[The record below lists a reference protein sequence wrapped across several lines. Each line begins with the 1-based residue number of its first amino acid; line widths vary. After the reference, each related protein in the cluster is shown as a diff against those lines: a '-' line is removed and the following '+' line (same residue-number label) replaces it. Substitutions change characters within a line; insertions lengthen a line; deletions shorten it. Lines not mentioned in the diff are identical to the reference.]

1 MGRVSRVGG
10 APSSKDAEKRSVGP
24 ISRTT
29 RTPAQVIS
37 HSRNLCHRVY
47 GRGWADVSLE
57 TGDVVAAL
65 TPVLYPPVLWSGH
78 SCPPP
83 LFRHLWREL
92 FRNSVRGGVPLTMWR
107 CDVAGFK
114 SRSPVIAAQQ
124 RVMKITIDKDGSVYK
139 AEGVS
144 GPPELVPAAVEA
156 VKQWKYQPYVLNGEA
171 VEVETTA
178 EITFTQ

>member
-1 MGRVSRVGG
+1 
-10 APSSKDAEKRSVGP
+10 
-24 ISRTT
+24 
-29 RTPAQVIS
+29 
-37 HSRNLCHRVY
+37 
-47 GRGWADVSLE
+47 
-57 TGDVVAAL
+57 
-65 TPVLYPPVLWSGH
+65 
-78 SCPPP
+78 
-83 LFRHLWREL
+83 
-92 FRNSVRGGVPLTMWR
+92 MWR

-156 VKQWKYQPYVLNGEA
+156 VKQWKYQPCVLNGEA

-178 EITFTQ
+178 EITLTQQIFAVQEFPPAFMANSPSRPHRDLTLILSCP